1 MRFLLGII
9 AGFFRFW
16 YDFIVGDSWEIAA
29 GVAVSLVACIVLLR
43 HALVPEQHLPLL
55 LAAGLTAV
63 LVGSVVAELRRKLA
77 KG

>member
-1 MRFLLGII
+1 MHLLVRII

-16 YDFIVGDSWEIAA
+16 YDFIVGDSWEIAT
-29 GVAVSLVACIVLLR
+29 GVVVSLVACVVVLR
-43 HALVPEQHLPLL
+43 QALVPEAALPLL
-55 LAAGLTAV
+55 LAAGLMAV